1 MASDN
6 RVKKRL
12 LIIWH
17 CIARVLCTAVVCSLY
32 RVHACGMKNVPK
44 KGPVLV
50 ICNHQSFLDPI
61 FSQSWVVRNF
71 HFVARESLFEIKFF
85 GALISSLY
93 TIPIRRGHADVSAI
107 KTIIEKLKQGLPICL
122 YAESSR
128 THDGKIG
135 EIKPG
140 FSLLSRRSGAK
151 VVPAVIDGAFEAWP
165 RSRKFPKIT
174 KVAVAY
180 GQPFSAEQI
189 KELGDKEFARLLTGK
204 LRQMQNEL
212 RSKLGKEPF
221 DYSIKEQIT

>member
-1 MASDN
+1 MASDS
-6 RVKKRL
+6 RLKRRL
-12 LIIWH
+12 RTVWH
-17 CIARVLCTAVVCSLY
+17 CIARILCTSVVCSLY
-32 RVHACGMKNVPK
+32 RVRACGMSNVPK

-61 FSQSWVVRNF
+61 FSQSWIFRNF
-71 HFVARESLFEIKFF
+71 YFVARESLFEIKFF

-93 TIPIRRGHADVSAI
+93 TIPVKRGQADVSAV
-107 KTIIEKLKQGLPICL
+107 KSIIEKLKQGLPICL

-128 THDGKIG
+128 TSDGKIDD
-135 EIKPG
+135 IKPG

-165 RSRKFPKIT
+165 RTRKFPKIS
-174 KVAVAY
+174 KVAVSY
-180 GQPFSAEQI
+180 GRPFSAEQVT
-189 KELGDKEFARLLTGK
+189 ELGDKEFARLLTGK

-221 DYSIKEQIT
+221 DYSIEKQIS